1 MGVNVITGGL
11 VKTRTSG
18 PPLRASHSVSLGGRE
33 LSAALVEVS
42 HALGTAALDGL
53 DPFSFVNVVC
63 GA

>member
-1 MGVNVITGGL
+1 M
-11 VKTRTSG
+11 KTRTSG

-33 LSAALVEVS
+33 LPAALVEGS

-53 DPFSFVNVVC
+53 DPFSFVNVVY